1 MRWMWI
7 DRMTEFVRGKRATAV
22 KCVSIVE
29 EPIDGYAPGYP
40 YHPHTLI
47 IEGLAQTGGLLV
59 GEVHDYR
66 DRVVLAKIAKAEFHC
81 MATPGAML
89 TYRAEVDDIRANG
102 AIVRCTSTIRCPQTG
117 SESPQASVDFVF
129 AYLDD
134 RFPADL
140 FAPQQ
145 MWQMCRTFGIYDI
158 GVDQE
163 GNPIKPP
170 PHMLA
175 AERASFLEP

>member
-7 DRMTEFVRGKRATAV
+7 DRMTEFVRATRATSV

-29 EPIDGYAPGYP
+29 EPIDGYSPGYP
-40 YHPHTLI
+40 HHPHSLI
-47 IEGLAQTGGLLV
+47 IEGLAQTAGLLV
-59 GEVHDYR
+59 GEVHEYR
-66 DRVVLAKIAKAEFHC
+66 DRVVLAKIAKAEFHR
-81 MATPGAML
+81 MAPPGSLL
-89 TYRAEVDDIRANG
+89 TYRTEVDDIRTNG
-102 AIVRCTSTIRCPQTG
+102 AIVRCASTLRCPTTG
-117 SESPQASVDFVF
+117 EEHPQANVEMVF

-145 MWQMCRTFGIYDI
+145 MWQMVRTFGIYDI
-158 GVDQE
+158 GVDRE
-163 GNPIKPP
+163 GKPLQPP

-175 AERASFLEP
+175 AERASIGQ